1 MCYVAIVRRD
11 NVTNKEKI
19 FFRKG
24 SYPFHSGGMYA
35 KNTGKAIFS
44 KFDENRTTVIMVW
57 GKYRLL
63 YSFTVEVSGQRQSYV
78 DSGRWFFYTA

>member
-1 MCYVAIVRRD
+1 
-11 NVTNKEKI
+11 
-19 FFRKG
+19 
-24 SYPFHSGGMYA
+24 MYA

-44 KFDENRTTVIMVW
+44 KFDEDRTTVIMVW

-78 DSGRWFFYTA
+78 DSGRWLFYAA